1 MRRSNKNKELLFVLT
16 PNLGIVD
23 NLIPL
28 LDKIKKKN
36 SDLKV
41 YALIL
46 DKKTT
51 FNYNKSLIILLMNNY
66 LDEIIVTFDEK
77 NFYRY
82 KNIQDFYIKLN
93 FYKKFKKIHNLFEKI
108 YRKTKF
114 LNFNLF
120 LDIFINSSKDKII
133 NFKKKFYNLNNILID
148 IGEINKL
155 INVFKFVPNAN
166 FLSFPNGIALAQLS
180 NKDEDKVIINMNT
193 ENLKKIYVF
202 IFNTKEKYYYKKK
215 FGISDEKILHIP
227 ILRHKQSWVNSII
240 KFEKTDIP
248 LSFNNYIIIASKPG
262 TNRAFPRNNKI
273 KMIKI
278 IKKLFVD
285 NMKMKLIIKLHPKE
299 KDDGLYS
306 HLLGKEFYKKNWFI
320 SSNHIFT
327 IAQRAKLCISFGGS
341 LPVDLI
347 NLNIPSI
354 EFRDLNNIRE
364 FDNEDALR
372 DKNNNPISYLA
383 YQKLFF
389 SATDYEN
396 LSNIGKNIFK
406 NYNTIIEENKKNY
419 KKIFLNPENE
429 PNFILRFFL

>member
-1 MRRSNKNKELLFVLT
+1 MRRSYKNKELLFVLT

-114 LNFNLF
+114 FNFNLF
-120 LDIFINSSKDKII
+120 LDIFINSRKDKII
-133 NFKKKFYNLNNILID
+133 NFEKKFYNLNNILID

-180 NKDEDKVIINMNT
+180 NKDEDEEIINMNT
-193 ENLKKIYVF
+193 KNLKKIYVF
-202 IFNTKEKYYYKKK
+202 IFNTKEKNYYKKK

-240 KFEKTDIP
+240 KYEKTDIP

-273 KMIKI
+273 KMIKF

-299 KDDGLYS
+299 IDDGLYS
-306 HLLGKEFYKKNWFI
+306 QLLGKEFYKRNWFI

-372 DKNNNPISYLA
+372 DNNNNPISYLA

-419 KKIFLNPENE
+419 KKVFLNPENV
-429 PNFILRFFL
+429 PNFILKFFL